1 MKGQKNMDHEHQKKL
16 KTLPIISMF
25 VFLSAF
31 LASTPDKS
39 EIYMTPVYQSALA
52 SEAAGK
58 PLPLSLQD
66 AARED
71 RCFGAEVSSVSWAP
85 DGKSIYF
92 RWNLN
97 PSADQDPRLDPW
109 FRVDS
114 SGKTVE
120 KVADSAS
127 HLIPSADLSWSQ
139 KGKRAVWVRN
149 GNLYFY
155 DSSAKNPIRLIFDV
169 ERPVRSAR
177 ILPDGLKV
185 HFMVGEDLFLY
196 EVEAGTVRQLTRK
209 YTKPADKKTQAAEW
223 LEKQQKELFERI
235 RDAKKRREELEA
247 FRRKTDAFP
256 AQPIPV
262 DKGVT
267 LEDVSLSPDGR
278 FVIFR
283 LQKSGGEHV
292 STKYLDYATES
303 GYAEVQEARPK
314 VGEEQDSYRMGI
326 VPYDPA
332 IDPDEIKVTWVDYSK
347 IDKNSAIIYGPYWSL
362 EGDRALVQVVSLG
375 HKDRWICKL
384 DLKTGLTELIT
395 YDHDDAWLG
404 GPPPVAGF
412 LRPALLEW
420 LPGGRFVFASERTG
434 WSHLYLTEPD
444 GTIRPLTQGEWE
456 VRDAQL
462 NRERTTWLITASR
475 EHPSDDHL
483 YIMPAQGGEL
493 VRLTKKAGRHA
504 GTFSPDGKRLAV
516 IYSESIQL
524 PDLFVQEAKPG
535 SPEIRITVSG
545 SDNYYRHSWVRPEV
559 VSFPHQDGG
568 LVWASL
574 FKPEKPT
581 SERAAI
587 IHIHG
592 GGYRQFSHRGWSV
605 YGYASHIGLINYL
618 VQQGYTVLDLDYRG
632 SAGFGRN
639 YRIDIYRS
647 MGVKDVASAVAAVD
661 YLVKGQDIDRTRVG
675 LYGISYGGFL
685 TLMSLFRAP
694 GVFAA
699 GVANASVTD
708 WAHYNHL
715 WTSRILNL
723 TYEDPEAYQISSP
736 INHAS
741 GLKDPLLI
749 LHGLIDENVQFQD
762 AARLIQKLIELDKEF
777 EVMVYPM
784 ERHGFRSESS
794 RTDYCRRAV
803 AFFERH
809 LLRK

>member
-1 MKGQKNMDHEHQKKL
+1 M
-16 KTLPIISMF
+16 
-25 VFLSAF
+25 
-31 LASTPDKS
+31 
-39 EIYMTPVYQSALA
+39 
-52 SEAAGK
+52 
-58 PLPLSLQD
+58 
-66 AARED
+66 
-71 RCFGAEVSSVSWAP
+71 
-85 DGKSIYF
+85 
-92 RWNLN
+92 
-97 PSADQDPRLDPW
+97 
-109 FRVDS
+109 
-114 SGKTVE
+114 
-120 KVADSAS
+120 
-127 HLIPSADLSWSQ
+127 HLIPSADLNWSQ
-139 KGKRAVWVRN
+139 NGKRAVWVRN
-149 GNLYFY
+149 GNLYLY
-155 DSSAKNPIRLIFDV
+155 DSSEKSPIRLIFDV
-169 ERPVRSAR
+169 ERPVRNAR
-177 ILPDGLKV
+177 ILPDGLRV
-185 HFMVGEDLFLY
+185 HFMVGEDLYLY

-209 YTKPADKKTQAAEW
+209 YTKPADKKTQTAEW
-223 LEKQQKELFERI
+223 LEKQQTELFERI
-235 RDAKKRREELEA
+235 RDDMERREDLEA
-247 FRRKTDAFP
+247 YRRKTDASP

-262 DKGVT
+262 EKGVT
-267 LEDVSLSPDGR
+267 LEDISLSPDGR

-283 LQKSGGEHV
+283 LQKPGGQQA

-326 VPYDPA
+326 VPFEPA
-332 IDPDEIKVTWVDYSK
+332 TDPDEIKVTWVDYSK
-347 IDKNSAIIYGPYWSL
+347 IDKNPAIIYGPYWSL

-375 HKDRWICKL
+375 HKDRWICEL

-395 YDHDDAWLG
+395 HDHDDAWLG

-462 NRERTTWLITASR
+462 NRERSMWLITASR

-493 VRLTKKAGRHA
+493 VHLTKKPGRHS
-504 GTFSPDGKRLAV
+504 GYFSPDSKHLAV

-524 PDLFVQEAKPG
+524 PDLFIQEAKPG
-535 SPEIRITVSG
+535 FPETRVTVSG

-574 FKPEKPT
+574 FKPEKPNL
-581 SERAAI
+581 EQAAI

-592 GGYRQFSHRGWSV
+592 GGCRQFSHRGWSV

-639 YRIDIYRS
+639 YRTDIYRS
-647 MGVKDVASAVAAVD
+647 MGVKDVDSAVDAVD
-661 YLVKGQDIDRTRVG
+661 YLVKEQGIDRTRVG

-685 TLMSLFRAP
+685 TLMSLFRAR

-723 TYEDPEAYQISSP
+723 PYEDSEAYKISSP

-762 AARLIQKLIELDKEF
+762 AARLVQKLIELEKEF

-794 RTDYCRRAV
+794 RTDYCRRTA